1 MQAPN
6 LFAPRSSLHRVHIR
20 DSRIGALDLFDA
32 DLRSVTIADSKL
44 GLVDLRGLRIDTIRN
59 MGGMK
64 GATIDAH
71 QAVALAGQF
80 AAHLGLRIEDL
91 P

>member
-1 MQAPN
+1 
-6 LFAPRSSLHRVHIR
+6 
-20 DSRIGALDLFDA
+20 
-32 DLRSVTIADSKL
+32 
-44 GLVDLRGLRIDTIRN
+44 
-59 MGGMK
+59 MK

-71 QAVALAGQF
+71 QAVSLAGQF

>member
-44 GLVDLRGLRIDTIRN
+44 GLVDLRGLRIDTIRS

-80 AAHLGLRIEDL
+80 ASHLCLRIEDL